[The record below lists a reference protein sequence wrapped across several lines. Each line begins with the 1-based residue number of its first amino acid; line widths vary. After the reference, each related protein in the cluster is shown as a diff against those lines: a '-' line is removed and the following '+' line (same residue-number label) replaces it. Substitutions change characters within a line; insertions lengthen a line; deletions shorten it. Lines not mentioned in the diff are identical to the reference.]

1 MKYTILKLQTFKA
14 ESDDITNSQSCALL
28 AQKMSRGMGL
38 VEANHRAGQITTKQS
53 KTKQNRTEQNKT
65 KAVKQRNTGIN

>member
-1 MKYTILKLQTFKA
+1 LETFKA

-38 VEANHRAGQITTKQS
+38 VESNHRAGQITTKQS
-53 KTKQNRTEQNKT
+53 KTKQNRTEQNKSSEA
-65 KAVKQRNTGIN
+65 KKYRYQLRENNKG